1 MIKYKK
7 REQRSLSI
15 FFAAAIILGISAAG
29 GYTADVKSLTWEE
42 CVRTAEMNNPDIV
55 SAREG
60 ILQVA
65 AAKNIVRAD
74 LLPQISASASGAR
87 SYSETSI
94 SGGETSNSFYYGLS
108 AKQLIFDGFKSVYE
122 LKSAG
127 AELESAKLNYMVKSA
142 EVRYNLRK
150 AYIDYIKA
158 KEMLKI
164 AGEIQTRRK
173 HIYDLVRLR
182 YNAGKEHVGSLH
194 STEADLL
201 ESKADLAAAE
211 RGLSLANT
219 TLCHLLGYDASAE
232 LNISGDLEL
241 SPGNQAEPDF
251 GLIASN
257 TPAVLK
263 AASAKDSAYYS
274 MKASELDYSP
284 KLYGNAS
291 IGRRGETMSDMS
303 DQWSLGFEVTAPLF
317 EGGRTYYSVSK
328 AESAHRQAKADEKSI
343 KNSAVSSLRESW
355 NSLKNSSDTV
365 EVQKLSLKAA
375 TERSG
380 IGEMQYSIGTLS
392 FDNWTIIENNLAA
405 ARKSYINAF
414 ASAMTAEAAWIQ
426 SKGGTLENEKKK

>member
-1 MIKYKK
+1 MIKYRK

-15 FFAAAIILGISAAG
+15 FFAVVIFFGASAVN
-29 GYTADVKSLTWEE
+29 GYSGEIKSLTWAE
-42 CVRTAEMNNPDIV
+42 CVRIAEMNNPDIL

-65 AAKNIVRAD
+65 ASKNIVRSD

-87 SYSETSI
+87 SYSETAI

-127 AELESAKLNYMVKSA
+127 AELESAKLNYRVKSS
-142 EVRYNLRK
+142 EVRYKLRS

-164 AGEIQTRRK
+164 AEEIQARRK
-173 HIYDLVRLR
+173 HIYDLVKLR

-194 STEADLL
+194 STEADLMQA
-201 ESKADLAAAE
+201 KADSVAAA
-211 RGLSLANT
+211 RSLSLANT
-219 TLCHLLGYDASAE
+219 TLCHLLGYEASV
-232 LNISGDLEL
+232 EL
-241 SPGNQAEPDF
+241 SIDGTLDIVTRDEAEPDF
-251 GLIASN
+251 SLIASN

-263 AASAKDSAYYS
+263 ASSAKNSAYYS
-274 MKASELDYSP
+274 LKASELDYSP

-303 DQWSLGFEVTAPLF
+303 DQWSVGFEVTAPLF

-328 AESAHRQAKADEKSI
+328 ASAAHRQTEAEEKSAR
-343 KNSAVSSLRESW
+343 NSAMSGLRESW
-355 NSLKNSSDTV
+355 NTLETSLDTV
-365 EVQKLSLKAA
+365 DVQKLSLKAV
-375 TERSG
+375 TERSN

-405 ARKSYINAF
+405 ARKSYINAC
-414 ASAMTAEAAWIQ
+414 ASSLLSEAAWIQ
-426 SKGGTLENEKKK
+426 SKGGTLENENKN

>member
-1 MIKYKK
+1 MIKYKN

-15 FFAAAIILGISAAG
+15 FFAAAIFFGMAVA
-29 GYTADVKSLTWEE
+29 GYTEDVKSLTWEQ
-42 CVRTAEMNNPDIV
+42 CVRTAEINNPDIV

-182 YNAGKEHVGSLH
+182 FNAGKEHVGSLH
-194 STEADLL
+194 STEA
-201 ESKADLAAAE
+201 S
-211 RGLSLANT
+211 
-219 TLCHLLGYDASAE
+219 Y
-232 LNISGDLEL
+232 
-241 SPGNQAEPDF
+241 
-251 GLIASN
+251 
-257 TPAVLK
+257 
-263 AASAKDSAYYS
+263 
-274 MKASELDYSP
+274 P
-284 KLYGNAS
+284 K
-291 IGRRGETMSDMS
+291 R
-303 DQWSLGFEVTAPLF
+303 
-317 EGGRTYYSVSK
+317 
-328 AESAHRQAKADEKSI
+328 
-343 KNSAVSSLRESW
+343 
-355 NSLKNSSDTV
+355 
-365 EVQKLSLKAA
+365 
-375 TERSG
+375 
-380 IGEMQYSIGTLS
+380 
-392 FDNWTIIENNLAA
+392 
-405 ARKSYINAF
+405 
-414 ASAMTAEAAWIQ
+414 
-426 SKGGTLENEKKK
+426 